1 MAWCGWHQDKFTDA
15 ENKLKDEEGKVNSAK
30 NKVNGLQNEINKY
43 DGEKKHCKHWYD
55 VSCKT
60 HNGWLD
66 TKIAA
71 LWVAKHAADA
81 ALDVVNDALKV
92 AKDAV
97 SDASKVVAN
106 IKPEYVTVHAARALA
121 AYALPARWSLTP
133 GHLDRASR
141 VVKLEAE
148 NAAIEVAYKAAEAG
162 LDAAKGLTNAALDA
176 IDFAAE
182 AVANIL
188 NIEEVSI
195 SAGSLAGVKCVPRGV
210 AWHRGGGGARACV
223 RDVALTCSCVPLVRD
238 SSAAGRARS
247 CLFASRASSLAT
259 TSTGP
264 CPSSSLRSWTT
275 SCPARGTRSRTTCT
289 SEPSL
294 PRLAGQQSVT
304 EPLGLKLTA
313 AWSLSLGRRT

>member
-1 MAWCGWHQDKFTDA
+1 M
-15 ENKLKDEEGKVNSAK
+15 NSAK

-81 ALDVVNDALKV
+81 ALDVANDALKV

-106 IKPEYVTVHAARALA
+106 IKPECVEMPSPRACPSLVRCAVHV
-121 AYALPARWSLTP
+121 LTKVA
-133 GHLDRASR
+133 DRRCVCDHSR

-195 SAGSLAGVKCVPRGV
+195 SAGSLAGVKCVCT
-210 AWHRGGGGARACV
+210 AGA
-223 RDVALTCSCVPLVRD
+223 
-238 SSAAGRARS
+238 
-247 CLFASRASSLAT
+247 
-259 TSTGP
+259 
-264 CPSSSLRSWTT
+264 
-275 SCPARGTRSRTTCT
+275 
-289 SEPSL
+289 
-294 PRLAGQQSVT
+294 
-304 EPLGLKLTA
+304 
-313 AWSLSLGRRT
+313 